1 MHREQDY
8 LSEEELKQL
17 IEETEHGEM
26 LKAPVYLK
34 SEIMDKIR
42 MEEKEKKKKVIEMP
56 QRSGRTMT
64 EKEKKRAYM
73 RYRIKVAGIAVAA
86 IFALFMIPTGTSNLK
101 QSSLAD
107 EEKTS
112 ITGTINEKTNA
123 WCSHLFEFSNGL
135 IEPDSNKSTD

>member
-64 EKEKKRAYM
+64 EK
-73 RYRIKVAGIAVAA
+73 
-86 IFALFMIPTGTSNLK
+86 ALSHQSCRNCSGSNLCTFYD
-101 QSSLAD
+101 SD
-107 EEKTS
+107 R
-112 ITGTINEKTNA
+112 N
-123 WCSHLFEFSNGL
+123 
-135 IEPDSNKSTD
+135 IEPKTEQSGR

>member
-42 MEEKEKKKKVIEMP
+42 MEEKEKKVIEMP
-56 QRSGRTMT
+56 QRSGISMT

-73 RYRIKVAGIAVAA
+73 RYRIKVAGIAAAA

-135 IEPDSNKSTD
+135 IAPDSNKSTD

>member
-42 MEEKEKKKKVIEMP
+42 MEEKEKKMIEMP

-64 EKEKKRAYM
+64 EKEKK
-73 RYRIKVAGIAVAA
+73 VH
-86 IFALFMIPTGTSNLK
+86 ALSHQSCRNCSGSNLCTFYD
-101 QSSLAD
+101 SD
-107 EEKTS
+107 R
-112 ITGTINEKTNA
+112 N
-123 WCSHLFEFSNGL
+123 
-135 IEPDSNKSTD
+135 IEPKTEQSGR

>member
-17 IEETEHGEM
+17 IEETEQGEM

-42 MEEKEKKKKVIEMP
+42 MEEKKVIEMP

-73 RYRIKVAGIAVAA
+73 RYRIKVAGIAAAA
-86 IFALFMIPTGTSNLK
+86 IFALFMIPTGTSNPK

-135 IEPDSNKSTD
+135 IAPDSNKSTD

>member
-17 IEETEHGEM
+17 IAETEHGEM

-34 SEIMDKIR
+34 SEILDKIR
-42 MEEKEKKKKVIEMP
+42 MEEQKEKVIEMP
-56 QRSGRTMT
+56 QRSGKVMT
-64 EKEKKRAYM
+64 EKEKKKAYM
-73 RYRIKVAGIAVAA
+73 RYRIKVAGIAAAA
-86 IFALFMIPTGTSNLK
+86 IFALFIIPAGTSNSK
-101 QSSLAD
+101 QSSSVN

-123 WCSHLFEFSNGL
+123 WCSHLFELSNGL
-135 IEPDSNKSTD
+135 IAPDFNKSTD

>member
-42 MEEKEKKKKVIEMP
+42 MEEKEKKVIEMP

-73 RYRIKVAGIAVAA
+73 RYRIKVCLLYTSDAA
-86 IFALFMIPTGTSNLK
+86 D
-101 QSSLAD
+101 D
-107 EEKTS
+107 E
-112 ITGTINEKTNA
+112 
-123 WCSHLFEFSNGL
+123 HLV
-135 IEPDSNKSTD
+135 